1 MSPKMCDI
9 RCDMKGKKRSLIVR
23 RSVALPK
30 SLVDEVIALAPPE
43 ARNNLNRLV
52 TVALKDFAA
61 RQKARSFEESMAR
74 MAADPAIRSESAS
87 IAAEFAAYETDG
99 LKDD

>member
-1 MSPKMCDI
+1 MCDK
-9 RCDMKGKKRSLIVR
+9 RCEMKTKGRSQIVR

-30 SLVDEVIALAPPE
+30 SLVDEVTALAP
-43 ARNNLNRLV
+43 AHVRNNLNRLV

-61 RQKARSFEESMAR
+61 RQKALAFEEAMAQ
-74 MAADPAIRSESAS
+74 MAADPAIRSEDAS
-87 IAAEFAAYETDG
+87 ISREFRVCESDG